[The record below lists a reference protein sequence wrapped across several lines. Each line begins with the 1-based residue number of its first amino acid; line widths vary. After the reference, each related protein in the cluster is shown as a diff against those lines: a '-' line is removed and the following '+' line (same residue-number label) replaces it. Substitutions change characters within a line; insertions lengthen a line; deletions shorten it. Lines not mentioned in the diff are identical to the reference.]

1 MPRVCTACSH
11 PHRPEIDRALVD
23 DSASFRDI
31 ARQYA
36 VSKDALARHKREHLG
51 PRLARVAERNEQAD
65 IRTAIDVV
73 AQLRAING
81 VALSVLKEARNADDG
96 DLALRAIDRIQ
107 KQIELQ
113 AKLIDLIRDGDTVNV
128 IVAPEWVRLRTVIV
142 TALQHHPEA
151 RQAVTTALGIIEAE
165 EVNSHADD

>member
-1 MPRVCTACSH
+1 MPRTCSICPHSNRSAIDTALL
-11 PHRPEIDRALVD
+11 E
-23 DSASFRDI
+23 DSGSFRDI
-31 ARQYA
+31 ARRYA
-36 VSKDALARHKREHLG
+36 VSKDALARHKREHLA

-73 AQLRAING
+73 AQLKAING
-81 VALSVLKEARNADDG
+81 VALSVLKEARNAGDG

-151 RQAVTTALGIIEAE
+151 RQAVTTALGIIEAGQQH
-165 EVNSHADD
+165 HADD